1 MLLIYF
7 LFLMTALK
15 YFQEIQFSLRVDML
29 LYLIIILLNY
39 LLEKDAQINVG
50 SNGIFSKI
58 SGFIC

>member
-1 MLLIYF
+1 MLLRYF

-29 LYLIIILLNY
+29 LHLIIILLNS

-58 SGFIC
+58 SEFIC

>member
-1 MLLIYF
+1 MLLRYF

-29 LYLIIILLNY
+29 LHLIIILLNS
-39 LLEKDAQINVG
+39 LLEKNAQINVG

-58 SGFIC
+58 SEFIC

>member
-1 MLLIYF
+1 MLLRYF

-29 LYLIIILLNY
+29 LHLIIILLNS
-39 LLEKDAQINVG
+39 LLEKNAQINVG